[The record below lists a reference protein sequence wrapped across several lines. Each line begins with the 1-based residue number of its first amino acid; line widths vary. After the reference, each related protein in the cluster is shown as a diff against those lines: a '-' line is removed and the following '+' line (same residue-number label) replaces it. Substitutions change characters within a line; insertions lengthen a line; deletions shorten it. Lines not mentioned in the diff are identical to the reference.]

1 MFSSTSTPR
10 RCVCSTHRAA
20 SYFDI
25 DLPSAAAA
33 AKLLENDFFLFSCL
47 CHLIIARPSGSV
59 VAPDDTR
66 PHSNDAQRMSSS
78 CTVMMMN
85 ADQQSADDIVSCHS

>member
-33 AKLLENDFFLFSCL
+33 AKLLENDFFLFSFL
-47 CHLIIARPSGSV
+47 RDLIIASPTGSV
-59 VAPDDTR
+59 VASDDTR
-66 PHSNDAQRMSSS
+66 PHSNDAQRMSSF
-78 CTVMMMN
+78 CTVL
-85 ADQQSADDIVSCHS
+85 I